1 MAAIKEEQQALE
13 LKVHQHR
20 GDEGLIALRSLLW
33 MRRDHINNRWLDASG
48 DELLQLQ
55 GEGQAIRRVLRT
67 LDNGPAIKTVE

>member
-1 MAAIKEEQQALE
+1 
-13 LKVHQHR
+13 
-20 GDEGLIALRSLLW
+20 
-33 MRRDHINNRWLDASG
+33 MRRDHINNKWLDASG